1 MNYNDMMRNVAGS
14 TGLTRK
20 QSDAAVVTTLTVLAE
35 TISAEETRDLLAQLP
50 KSIRERVPVSGTT
63 LEMRPI
69 EFLARVADLTT
80 TATEVDAETRV
91 RAVFSVLTQA
101 VNSGE
106 MNDIAQELGEAYA
119 DLLDRTDRLERTEAR
134 ALAEDAAEARREAAR
149 AILEAPEPA
158 PAFATPAFETP
169 APSFADSPCEPAGT
183 ILDLVLSVPAALAH
197 VVVAVLRRPVQTGI
211 GLVALVRTK

>member
-1 MNYNDMMRNVAGS
+1 MMRNVAGS
-14 TGLTRK
+14 TGLTRR

-106 MNDIAQELGEAYA
+106 MNDIAEELGEAYA
-119 DLLDRTDRLERTEAR
+119 DLLDRSDRLERAEAR
-134 ALAEDAAEARREAAR
+134 ELAEEAAEVRREAAR

-158 PAFATPAFETP
+158 PAVTFGDPTPIFEP
-169 APSFADSPCEPAGT
+169 HHFDDPSKDPSSSVIEF
-183 ILDLVLSVPAALAH
+183 VLSAPAALAH
-197 VVVAVLRRPVQTGI
+197 VVVAVLRRPVQTGMD
-211 GLVALVRTK
+211 LVALVRR